1 MDDLHGPSLPF
12 ENVEVLS
19 LDDEGQFVCK
29 GPMMTGTA
37 FYMGK
42 TAVLSIKGTY
52 YVLYCIIFYCFIM
65 RLVVFDC
72 STLLIICITRDTTQ
86 ILNMTGPAA
95 LYYIVPAVH
104 SSSSSSSAF

>member
-52 YVLYCIIFYCFIM
+52 SIILYYIILYYIMLYCIILCC
-65 RLVVFDC
+65 D
-72 STLLIICITRDTTQ
+72 
-86 ILNMTGPAA
+86 
-95 LYYIVPAVH
+95 
-104 SSSSSSSAF
+104 

>member
-19 LDDEGQFVCK
+19 LDDEGHFVCK

-52 YVLYCIIFYCFIM
+52 VLYYIILYYHA
-65 RLVVFDC
+65 
-72 STLLIICITRDTTQ
+72 TLIICITRDTTQ

-104 SSSSSSSAF
+104 SSSSSSAF

>member
-1 MDDLHGPSLPF
+1 MDDVHGPSLPF

-19 LDDEGQFVCK
+19 LDDEGHFVCK

-52 YVLYCIIFYCFIM
+52 VLYCIILYCIIM
-65 RLVVFDC
+65 RLVVIDYSC
-72 STLLIICITRDTTQ
+72 STLILCITRDTTQ
-86 ILNMTGPAA
+86 IIFLTEH
-95 LYYIVPAVH
+95 YITI
-104 SSSSSSSAF
+104 

>member
-1 MDDLHGPSLPF
+1 MIVCAAAPTVSIIGVGGRISGLLGGKMDDLHGPSLPF

-19 LDDEGQFVCK
+19 LDDEGHFVCK

-52 YVLYCIIFYCFIM
+52 VLYYITLYCIILC
-65 RLVVFDC
+65 
-72 STLLIICITRDTTQ
+72 
-86 ILNMTGPAA
+86 
-95 LYYIVPAVH
+95 YIVLYCAAT
-104 SSSSSSSAF
+104 SCN